1 MYLSSPAEQVVLF
14 VSTNGDT
21 QAEVVQNLFSVQ
33 QLVMADELRTQII
46 YSLCSLVSY
55 EIIELKLFRGLY

>member
-1 MYLSSPAEQVVLF
+1 MYLSSSAEQVVLF

-46 YSLCSLVSY
+46 YSLCNLVSY